1 MTLSKLREYVNIL
14 KANNIKNNRKVI
26 IAPPYTLLFPLF
38 HITQGIN
45 ISISA
50 QNMFFE
56 EKGAFTGEISP
67 LHLLD
72 ANVEYVIIG
81 HSERRTIFH
90 EDNSSI
96 AKKLKSAVSHG
107 LIPIFCVGESKE
119 ERNLGNTEQIIQHQI
134 EEGLSLLNPQE
145 IANIIIAYEP
155 VWAIG
160 TGVNA
165 SPEQAQDVHSFIKR
179 FLQKKYFKSDGKR
192 VKILYGGSVTPE
204 NVSSLMS
211 MSDIDGVL
219 VGGASLN
226 ADSFLQIIN
235 FKEIF

>member
-1 MTLSKLREYVNIL
+1 MTLPKLREYVNIL
-14 KANNIKNNRKVI
+14 KANSFKNNRKVI
-26 IAPPYTLLFPLF
+26 IAPPYTLLLPLF
-38 HITQGIN
+38 HMTEGTN

-72 ANVEYVIIG
+72 AHAEYVIIG
-81 HSERRTIFH
+81 HSERRTIFR
-90 EDNSSI
+90 EDNSLI
-96 AKKLKSAVSHG
+96 AKKLKSAITHG
-107 LIPIFCVGESKE
+107 LIPIFCVGESKDD
-119 ERNLGNTEQIIQHQI
+119 RDSGNTEYIIQHQI
-134 EEGLSLLNPQE
+134 EEGLSLLNSQE
-145 IANIIIAYEP
+145 ISIIIIAYEP

-165 SPEQAQDVHSFIKR
+165 SPEQAQDVHNFIKK
-179 FLQKKYFKSDGKR
+179 FLQKKYFKSDEQR
-192 VKILYGGSVTPE
+192 VKILYGGSVTHE

-211 MSDIDGVL
+211 MPDIGGAL

-235 FKEIF
+235 FKEIS